1 MSLQT
6 LAEQEIICTFLALA
20 ALLAG
25 AYIFGNLFEKIK
37 APRVVGEIVGGMVWG
52 ASCLY
57 LFAPDFVSK
66 IFMSYDQE
74 GKVLNIF
81 YQLGLVF
88 LMFSSGFSTSI
99 NITKKNIKPYS
110 MLFLGATV
118 IPMLLGIG
126 FIDLT
131 SDEAKKSSTVHKVK
145 VKAWTQDDDQTHTY
159 FHSLS
164 IDVQVEDFMGTANNS
179 ISFGIVF
186 LIATAITSIPVISK
200 IFFDINMMNTKFSN
214 MVLTVSTIQDLC
226 LWILLNLAISMA
238 ENENITILSL
248 LINVIATIGFLT
260 IAKLLEY
267 IIKKKS
273 IHVRNNILTI
283 SFLVILTCVFSMSLL
298 NINIMYSAFISGY
311 IMKALVGEDNKEV
324 LCIKEVA
331 FALFIPIY
339 FALVGIK
346 LDVIHNFSI
355 TRFILFFIV
364 VFGLEF
370 IGTVGVM
377 LFSKF
382 KKKTIISLGIT
393 MNARGGPGIVLATTA
408 YSFNIIDLEFY
419 TVLILTTMLSSAI
432 AGYWLRIYKNDVKDE
447 G

>member
-1 MSLQT
+1 MT
-6 LAEQEIICTFLALA
+6 LSTNEISITFLALA
-20 ALLAG
+20 LLLLSSFV
-25 AYIFGNLFEKIK
+25 FGKIFEKIN
-37 APRVVGEIVGGMVWG
+37 APKVVGEIVGGMVFG
-52 ASCLY
+52 GSCLG
-57 LFAPDFVSK
+57 LLMPEMTDS
-66 IFMSYDQE
+66 IFNYYAEE

-110 MLFLGATV
+110 MLFFGATV

-126 FIDLT
+126 FIGFF
-131 SDEAKKSSTVHKVK
+131 E
-145 VKAWTQDDDQTHTY
+145 
-159 FHSLS
+159 
-164 IDVQVEDFMGTANNS
+164 EDFIGTANNS

-226 LWILLNLAISMA
+226 LWILLNLAISMV

-248 LINVIATIGFLT
+248 LLNVITTIGFLVV
-260 IAKLLEY
+260 AKVLEY
-267 IIKKKS
+267 IIKKKE

-283 SFLVILTCVFSMSLL
+283 SFLVILTCVFSMSFL

-311 IMKALVGEDNKEV
+311 VMKALVGEDCKEV
-324 LCIKEVA
+324 LSIKEVA

-408 YSFNIIDLEFY
+408 YSFNIINLEFY

>member
-1 MSLQT
+1 MT
-6 LAEQEIICTFLALA
+6 LSTNEISVTFFALAL
-20 ALLAG
+20 LLLSSF
-25 AYIFGNLFEKIK
+25 IFGKIFEKIN
-37 APRVVGEIVGGMVWG
+37 APKVVGEIVGGMVFG
-52 ASCLY
+52 GSCLG
-57 LFAPDFVSK
+57 LLSPELMNS
-66 IFMSYDQE
+66 IFNNYAEE

-126 FIDLT
+126 FID
-131 SDEAKKSSTVHKVK
+131 
-145 VKAWTQDDDQTHTY
+145 Y
-159 FHSLS
+159 FE
-164 IDVQVEDFMGTANNS
+164 EDFMGTANNS

-226 LWILLNLAISMA
+226 LWILLNLAIGMA

-324 LCIKEVA
+324 LSIKEVA

-408 YSFNIIDLEFY
+408 YSFNIINLEFY

>member
-1 MSLQT
+1 MT
-6 LAEQEIICTFLALA
+6 LSTNEISVTFFALAL
-20 ALLAG
+20 LLLSSF
-25 AYIFGNLFEKIK
+25 IFGKIFEKIN
-37 APRVVGEIVGGMVWG
+37 APKVVGEIVGGMVFG
-52 ASCLY
+52 GSCLG
-57 LFAPDFVSK
+57 LLSPELMNS
-66 IFMSYDQE
+66 IFNNYAEE

-126 FIDLT
+126 FID
-131 SDEAKKSSTVHKVK
+131 
-145 VKAWTQDDDQTHTY
+145 Y
-159 FHSLS
+159 FE
-164 IDVQVEDFMGTANNS
+164 EDFMGTANNS

-226 LWILLNLAISMA
+226 LWILLNLAIGMA

-273 IHVRNNILTI
+273 IHIRNNILTI

-324 LCIKEVA
+324 LSIKEVA

-408 YSFNIIDLEFY
+408 YSFNIINLEFY

>member
-1 MSLQT
+1 MT
-6 LAEQEIICTFLALA
+6 LSTNEISVTFFALAL
-20 ALLAG
+20 LLLSSF
-25 AYIFGNLFEKIK
+25 IFGKIFEKIN
-37 APRVVGEIVGGMVWG
+37 APKVVGEIVGGMVFG
-52 ASCLY
+52 GSCLG
-57 LFAPDFVSK
+57 LLSPELMNS
-66 IFMSYDQE
+66 IFNNYAEE

-126 FIDLT
+126 FIDFF
-131 SDEAKKSSTVHKVK
+131 E
-145 VKAWTQDDDQTHTY
+145 
-159 FHSLS
+159 
-164 IDVQVEDFMGTANNS
+164 EDFMGTANNS

-324 LCIKEVA
+324 LSIKEVA

-382 KKKTIISLGIT
+382 KRKTIISLGIT

-408 YSFNIIDLEFY
+408 YSFNIINLEFY

>member
-1 MSLQT
+1 MT
-6 LAEQEIICTFLALA
+6 LSTNEISVTFFALAL
-20 ALLAG
+20 LLLSSF
-25 AYIFGNLFEKIK
+25 IFGKIFEKIN
-37 APRVVGEIVGGMVWG
+37 APKVVGEIVGGMVFG
-52 ASCLY
+52 GSCLG
-57 LFAPDFVSK
+57 LLSPELMNS
-66 IFMSYDQE
+66 IFNNYAEE

-126 FIDLT
+126 FIDFF
-131 SDEAKKSSTVHKVK
+131 E
-145 VKAWTQDDDQTHTY
+145 
-159 FHSLS
+159 
-164 IDVQVEDFMGTANNS
+164 EDFMGTANNS

-248 LINVIATIGFLT
+248 LINVIATIGFLI

-324 LCIKEVA
+324 LSIKEVA

-408 YSFNIIDLEFY
+408 YSFNIINLEFY

>member
-1 MSLQT
+1 MT
-6 LAEQEIICTFLALA
+6 LSTNEISVTFFALAL
-20 ALLAG
+20 LLLSSF
-25 AYIFGNLFEKIK
+25 IFGKIFEKIN
-37 APRVVGEIVGGMVWG
+37 APKVVGEIVGGMVFG
-52 ASCLY
+52 GSCLG
-57 LFAPDFVSK
+57 LLSPKLMNS
-66 IFMSYDQE
+66 IFNNYAEE

-126 FIDLT
+126 FIDFF
-131 SDEAKKSSTVHKVK
+131 E
-145 VKAWTQDDDQTHTY
+145 
-159 FHSLS
+159 
-164 IDVQVEDFMGTANNS
+164 EDFMGTANNS

-267 IIKKKS
+267 IIKKKN
-273 IHVRNNILTI
+273 IHIRNNILTI

-324 LCIKEVA
+324 LSIKEVA

-382 KKKTIISLGIT
+382 KRKTIISLGIT

-408 YSFNIIDLEFY
+408 YSFNIINLEFY